1 MHCINHRVG
10 ILYRENL
17 TKKSYELRYFFID
30 NEGNLFYVNSLPRIQ
45 KAMRFSK
52 DMK

>member
-17 TKKSYELRYFFID
+17 AKKSYELRFFFID
-30 NEGNLFYVNSLPRIQ
+30 NDANLFYVTNLPKIQ
-45 KAMRFSK
+45 KVIRLSK